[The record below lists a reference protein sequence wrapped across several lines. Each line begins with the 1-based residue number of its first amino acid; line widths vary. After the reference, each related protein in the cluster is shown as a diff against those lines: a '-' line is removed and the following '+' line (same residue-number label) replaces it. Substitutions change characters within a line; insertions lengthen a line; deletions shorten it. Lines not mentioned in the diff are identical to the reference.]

1 MEKSKM
7 TNFCERV
14 IRCFY
19 ILIGITFLPVLFC
32 VFFLDKHIKYNE
44 GLHPATVLPNAVLL
58 VIALAG
64 VAVVCLFARA
74 LRKVELTAKVNIITD
89 IVLAGLFVLLY
100 FINVWIAREIVFR
113 LPWDIMVVTTHAS
126 YVAEGNAIGY
136 QPYFSIYTNN
146 IPIVYILKELF
157 TRAME
162 NPEYPYVN
170 DFIWVQTNCVLLS
183 LGGFFGCLTIKKL
196 TRKFAPTLIY
206 FMLYLALIG
215 LTPWK
220 IAPYTDTYGMIF
232 PIMCVYFYLCYRDAE
247 KAVWK
252 FLFMALTLV
261 SAAAGGLVKPS
272 IYILL
277 IAILMVELISFVQKY
292 KEKWKYL
299 LFEAVLIAGLFFIKG
314 ICVDYM
320 IEDIGLDF
328 NEELGAGWQHYFR
341 MGQNEETTGSYSTED
356 AALFGEFQ
364 ENKQERNEAA
374 LERALARVREKGFF
388 GNISFGIR
396 KMVMVFNEGTF
407 GWANEVEIRERYP
420 LSIARNDRITEFL
433 RNVFWPD
440 MPYTGRL
447 NTFCQLV
454 WIFCLVGMAG
464 FCFLPGTRREN
475 CVLLAVSFLGIYFYQ
490 LLFEARARYLMVFL
504 PLLVVVSV
512 CGLWQYVEWAVNRL
526 AARRGEVPDSKAECA
541 GARGHF
547 TLAAVANMLNANQ

>member
-206 FMLYLALIG
+206 FLLYLALIG

-440 MPYTGRL
+440 MPYTGRF

-464 FCFLPGTRREN
+464 FCFLPGKRREN

-504 PLLVVVSV
+504 PLLVVISV
-512 CGLWQYVEWAVNRL
+512 CGLWQYAEWAVNRL
-526 AARRGEVPDSKAECA
+526 AASRGEVPDSKAERA

>member
-433 RNVFWPD
+433 RNIFWPD
-440 MPYTGRL
+440 MPYTGRF

-464 FCFLPGTRREN
+464 FCFLSGTRREN

>member
-1 MEKSKM
+1 M

-44 GLHPATVLPNAVLL
+44 GLHPTTVLPNTVLL

-64 VAVVCLFARA
+64 VAVVCLFAWA
-74 LRKVELTAKVNIITD
+74 LRKIELTTKVNIITD

-162 NPEYPYVN
+162 RPEYPYVN

-196 TRKFAPTLIY
+196 TRKFVPTLIY
-206 FMLYLALIG
+206 FLLYLALIG

-220 IAPYTDTYGMIF
+220 IAPYTDTYGMVF
-232 PIMCVYFYLCYRDAE
+232 PIMSVYFYLCCRDAE

-261 SAAAGGLVKPS
+261 SAAAGGLIKPS
-272 IYILL
+272 VYILL
-277 IAILMVELISFVQKY
+277 IAIMLVELIGFVQKY
-292 KEKWKYL
+292 KEKWKYI
-299 LFEAVLIAGLFFIKG
+299 LFEAVLIAGLFFVKG
-314 ICVDYM
+314 ICMDYM

-374 LERALARVREKGFF
+374 LERALDRIREKGFF

-440 MPYTGRL
+440 MPYTGRF

-464 FCFLPGTRREN
+464 FCFLPGKRREN

-504 PLLVVVSV
+504 PLLVVISV
-512 CGLWQYVEWAVNRL
+512 CGLWQYAEWAVNRL
-526 AARRGEVPDSKAECA
+526 AARRSEIPGSRLPDVS
-541 GARGHF
+541 
-547 TLAAVANMLNANQ
+547 T

>member
-440 MPYTGRL
+440 MPYTGRF

>member
-440 MPYTGRL
+440 MPYTGRF

-464 FCFLPGTRREN
+464 FCFLPGKRREN

-504 PLLVVVSV
+504 PLLVVISV
-512 CGLWQYVEWAVNRL
+512 CGLWQYAEWAVNRL
-526 AARRGEVPDSKAECA
+526 AASRGEVPDSKAERA

>member
-206 FMLYLALIG
+206 FLLYLALIG

-247 KAVWK
+247 KAMWK

-440 MPYTGRL
+440 MPYTGRF

-464 FCFLPGTRREN
+464 FCFLPGKRREN

-504 PLLVVVSV
+504 PLLVVISV
-512 CGLWQYVEWAVNRL
+512 CGLWQYAEWAVNRL
-526 AARRGEVPDSKAECA
+526 AASRGEVPDSKAERA
-541 GARGHF
+541 GAREHF